1 MRARLTTWWTILRI
15 GLEERLVYRGD
26 FALGTLMRFLPV
38 VTQVFL
44 WYAIFQARLDHAAEV
59 ATSRTASVT
68 PENGQ
73 LSITKSASTDAPSDR
88 KNVAFT
94 LRLTVQ
100 VANSS
105 SATAE
110 SVVIHEPLPE
120 GLTFVESLPTQGDY
134 DAKTGKWS
142 IGELAAGSSQI
153 LQITAQPTLAG
164 YSYGDFVA
172 YYLLTMVARAFSS
185 MPGLSSGIARTILSG
200 DIKKYLTQPV
210 DMLGFLLLNRVA
222 HKLAYYAVAIGP
234 FALVFFLCRGYFEHL
249 PDAPTWA
256 AFIASLVLGFML
268 GYFLESCMGLVGF
281 WFGEIGS
288 LLFVYMLFT
297 FFLSGHMF
305 PLDMLP
311 GGWRTFVMATPLMY
325 LAYFP
330 AAVFLGKIHGAELWQ
345 CLAIETAWV
354 VFFIV
359 LSRVLFQRGLV
370 KYSAYGG

>member
-1 MRARLTTWWTILRI
+1 MSARLKTWWTILRI
-15 GLEERLVYRGD
+15 GLEERMVYRGD

-44 WYAIFQARLDHAAEV
+44 WYAIFTRLAEK
-59 ATSRTASVT
+59 
-68 PENGQ
+68 GQ
-73 LSITKSASTDAPSDR
+73 D
-88 KNVAFT
+88 T
-94 LRLTVQ
+94 LV
-100 VANSS
+100 
-105 SATAE
+105 
-110 SVVIHEPLPE
+110 
-120 GLTFVESLPTQGDY
+120 GY
-134 DAKTGKWS
+134 KY
-142 IGELAAGSSQI
+142 GEM
-153 LQITAQPTLAG
+153 
-164 YSYGDFVA
+164 VA

-185 MPGLSSGIARTILSG
+185 MPGLSSGIARTILTG

-210 DMLGFLLLNRVA
+210 DMLGFLLLGRIA
-222 HKLAYYAVAIGP
+222 HKLAYYAVATGP
-234 FALVFFLCRGYFEHL
+234 FALVFFICRGYFDHL
-249 PDAPTWA
+249 PDAGTWA
-256 AFIASLVLGFML
+256 AFIASLLLGFLL
-268 GYFLESCMGLVGF
+268 GYFLEACMGLVGF

-330 AAVFLGKIHGAELWQ
+330 AAVFLGKIHGPELWQ

-359 LSRVLFQRGLV
+359 LSRVLFRRGLV
-370 KYSAYGG
+370 IYSAYGG